1 MKYLDELTNLNLPKD
16 QYAIFGSG
24 PLGIRNLREVSD
36 LDIIVKDNL
45 WNKLIKEYSFN
56 EDKGSIEIGGIE
68 IFNNWLPWFNDVN
81 KLIDSAEIIEG
92 FPFVSLDN
100 VMEWKSK
107 LGREKDFKDLSLIKN
122 YINSLNG

>member
-24 PLGIRNLREVSD
+24 PLGIRSLREVSD

-56 EDKGSIEIGGIE
+56 EDKGSIEIGKIE

-81 KLIDSAEIIEG
+81 KLIDSAEIIDG
-92 FPFVSLDN
+92 FPFVRLDY